1 MTRVKPDKDEG
12 KMRRWRREEKAAE
25 ETRGEYEPSLLKE
38 TEKTRFL
45 LTPGEGRDAV
55 DGASALRCCCSEGS
69 NRL

>member
-12 KMRRWRREEKAAE
+12 KMRREKAAE

-38 TEKTRFL
+38 TEKTAFCSRL
-45 LTPGEGRDAV
+45 VCEGRDAV